1 MRSPILLVH
10 IIAGTL
16 GMLSGFIAVF
26 LRKGSRRHGLVGD
39 VFVVSMLT
47 LSATGV
53 FLAILKSQTGNI
65 LGGSITFYMVTT
77 AWITARRG
85 EGKTRLFDWVLLA
98 FPLTIAAFEVTYGLE
113 AAMSPTG
120 LKFDYPPGPFFFMA
134 VVATLA
140 AVGDVRMLVR
150 GSISGTQRLA
160 RHLWRMCFGLFIAA
174 ASIFLARAHLFPVFM
189 RKTGMLAFLSFL
201 PVILMIFWLIRV
213 RFAKAYKRTSMLD
226 GGEAYSRTASPLS
239 VSSGSTPNDRWDEAG
254 SSLRSGL
261 HAAPASLPGSF
272 PDRVEIGDH
281 RGR

>member
-1 MRSPILLVH
+1 MRSPILLIH
-10 IIAGTL
+10 IVAGTV
-16 GMLSGFIAVF
+16 GMLSGFVAAF
-26 LRKGSRRHGLVGD
+26 LRKGSRRHGLAGD
-39 VFVVSMLT
+39 VFVISMMC

-53 FLAILKSQTGNI
+53 YLAILKSQTGNI

-85 EGKTRLFDWVLLA
+85 EGKTGFFDWALLV

-113 AAMSPTG
+113 AVMSPTG

-134 VVATLA
+134 AVATLA
-140 AVGDVRMLVR
+140 AIGDVRMLVR

-213 RFAKAYKRTSMLD
+213 RFAKAYRRKSMP
-226 GGEAYSRTASPLS
+226 GTAEAYSLTPLAL
-239 VSSGSTPNDRWDEAG
+239 DD
-254 SSLRSGL
+254 
-261 HAAPASLPGSF
+261 HFAA
-272 PDRVEIGDH
+272 R
-281 RGR
+281 